1 MRGRYHKEV
10 HPDDW
15 PCNFLDGA
23 GVSNGDNAVKG
34 EPSLDPAKLTFS
46 QAYGYEEL
54 PRPLKL
60 GEIDRESRVKLWN
73 QFYNHLVSIIDD
85 IDFHY
90 EEAIAAR
97 EIILFLHTDFFVL
110 PINAF
115 DLNIKHIVYKYESMF
130 MNDPFNEV
138 FDLLLAVMRHPD
150 CPQTFPESVSRVFK
164 ESRLAYV
171 LDIGS
176 PPTIYPSATPQ
187 EGENILRANAEL
199 SGEGLVGA
207 VSHLRQAADCVNRGD
222 HSGAVRESIHAVES
236 TARHFDPSAK
246 TLNPALKALEDGGN
260 LHPALKGAFSKLY
273 GYTSDEQGIR
283 HALIDNPQAN
293 VGQDEAVFM
302 LGACASFS
310 SYLARKHQRQAT

>member
-1 MRGRYHKEV
+1 M
-10 HPDDW
+10 
-15 PCNFLDGA
+15 
-23 GVSNGDNAVKG
+23 KG
-34 EPSLDPAKLTFS
+34 EPTLDPTKLTFS
-46 QAYGYEEL
+46 QAYGYEGL

-60 GEIDRESRVKLWN
+60 GEIDRESRVKLWDK
-73 QFYNHLVSIIDD
+73 FYNHLVSMIDD
-85 IDFHY
+85 DTGLFP
-90 EEAIAAR
+90 EEEYAAR
-97 EIILFLHTDFFVL
+97 GIFRFLHTEYFVHPVNSFVL
-110 PINAF
+110 KS
-115 DLNIKHIVYKYESMF
+115 KHLVYEYESMF
-130 MNDPFNEV
+130 MNYQFNKI

-150 CPQTFPESVSRVFK
+150 CPQTFPESVSQVFR
-164 ESRLAYV
+164 ECRLAYV
-171 LDIGS
+171 LDVGP

-207 VSHLRQAADCVNRGD
+207 ASHLRQAADCVNRGD

-236 TARHFDPSAK
+236 TARHFDPDAK
-246 TLNPALKALEDGGN
+246 TLDPALKALEDGGD

-273 GYTSDEQGIR
+273 GYASDEQGIR

-310 SYLARKHQRQAT
+310 SYLARKHQRQVT